1 MSTKITEMS
10 VDFIKADLVVRKEW
24 YFIFVISFVD
34 PNKVSLKKKKP
45 AFGQ

>member
-10 VDFIKADLVVRKEW
+10 VDFEADLVVRKEW
-24 YFIFVISFVD
+24 YFISIISFVY